1 MFYVNVSDTTFFL
14 LHVQPSHLDQLAH
27 EIRLLCALL
36 ETFACFSSV
45 SNFPLF
51 ITLHLTT
58 QEPRLP
64 LQLPKPKPP
73 LRTLIRPCTLHLIP
87 LLTPAA
93 PAITR
98 KSIVLQLPRPQLS
111 LVDHITVRNCD
122 LFTNLD
128 VSHSM
133 DDLLANRRVPAEGR
147 IRIASMVEARG
158 VREDRG
164 AVVQLHAVDLEDGD
178 QTGFLADAC
187 VVLFADAL
195 ALARLDALVDARGP
209 DLGVLAVA
217 GVQGEVLRLLLR
229 GEFVEGGLDIGREV
243 AGDGDDEERAV
254 SEDAGPKLDGG
265 CGDAAVAFVREG
277 ADGIVWV
284 GWVRAPRYTALLSH
298 MRI

>member
-1 MFYVNVSDTTFFL
+1 MFYVNVSDTMFFL

-27 EIRLLCALL
+27 EIRLL
-36 ETFACFSSV
+36 SG
-45 SNFPLF
+45 N
-51 ITLHLTT
+51 HT
-58 QEPRLP
+58 Q
-64 LQLPKPKPP
+64 
-73 LRTLIRPCTLHLIP
+73 IHSAS
-87 LLTPAA
+87 TPTSA
-93 PAITR
+93 
-98 KSIVLQLPRPQLS
+98 
-111 LVDHITVRNCD
+111 TVARGSYH
-122 LFTNLD
+122 T
-128 VSHSM
+128 
-133 DDLLANRRVPAEGR
+133 EGR